1 MFEALERHPNLDAVF
16 CNNDVLALGALFAC
30 QSLKVDV
37 PGRIGIAGFNDLDY
51 MEAAHPP
58 LSSVRIHRW
67 RCGYEAMT
75 AVRHRLDGGEIAE
88 AVVDIGFDIMERES
102 TVRTEF
108 APQSE
113 ATLSMAASDR

>member
-1 MFEALERHPNLDAVF
+1 
-16 CNNDVLALGALFAC
+16 
-30 QSLKVDV
+30 
-37 PGRIGIAGFNDLDY
+37 
-51 MEAAHPP
+51 
-58 LSSVRIHRW
+58 
-67 RCGYEAMT
+67 MT
-75 AVRHRLDGGEIAE
+75 AVRHRLDGGEIAD